1 VPVLNRAER
10 SRTGVVFVALV
21 IAICATSAVAREFR
35 AADTQTE
42 DYPTVQ
48 ALRYMGA
55 LIAERSGGRHE
66 ILFRSIEHMRKVLD
80 GPIGSETLGS
90 FEPCGLVGLTLCDSG
105 ARSIYNGLGPVKSV
119 VYARTADDPAATALI
134 ERIRKVE

>member
-1 VPVLNRAER
+1 LNRAER

-35 AADTQTE
+35 AANTQTE

-55 LIAERSGGRHE
+55 PIAERSGGRHE
-66 ILFRSIEHMRKVLD
+66 ILFRSIEHMQKVLD
-80 GPIGSETLGS
+80 GPVGSETLGS
-90 FEPCGLVGLTLCDSG
+90 FDRCGLVGLALCDSG
-105 ARSIYNGLGPVKSV
+105 ARRPVKSV
-119 VYARTADDPAATALI
+119 AYARTADDPAATALI

>member
-105 ARSIYNGLGPVKSV
+105 ARRPVKSV

>member
-1 VPVLNRAER
+1 MPVLNRAER

-55 LIAERSGGRHE
+55 LIAERSGGRHK

-80 GPIGSETLGS
+80 GPIGSETLGG

-105 ARSIYNGLGPVKSV
+105 ARRPVKSV
-119 VYARTADDPAATALI
+119 VYARTVDDPAATALI

>member
-1 VPVLNRAER
+1 MPVLNRAER

-21 IAICATSAVAREFR
+21 IAICATGAVAREFR

-66 ILFRSIEHMRKVLD
+66 SLFRSIEHMQKVLD
-80 GPIGSETLGS
+80 GPMGSETLGG
-90 FEPCGLVGLTLCDSG
+90 FEPCGLVGLALCDSG
-105 ARSIYNGLGPVKSV
+105 ARRPVKSAV
-119 VYARTADDPAATALI
+119 CARTADDPAATALI